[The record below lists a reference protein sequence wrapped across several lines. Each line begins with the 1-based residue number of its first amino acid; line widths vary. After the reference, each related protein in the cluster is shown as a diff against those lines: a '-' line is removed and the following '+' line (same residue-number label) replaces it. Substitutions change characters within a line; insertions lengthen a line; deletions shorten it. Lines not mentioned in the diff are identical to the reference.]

1 VLRVLNKVKKPQPSN
16 LWRSMKN
23 AARGKPYLVLIA
35 ALVAVFVLMFVVV
48 SLASAYHFVLSAA
61 LLVGGTMAIVATS
74 FYLMQRGHEHRMHR
88 MLTAMTAAEQARA
101 QAEAASREK
110 SRLLA
115 TMSHE
120 IRTPL
125 NGVIGMLGLMLET
138 ELSPEQHNYTDTA
151 NASGRTLLS
160 IIDEILDTAKA
171 ESGQSPAR
179 KTVDL
184 VALVESV
191 TELLAPRAHAKA
203 IEISAYVAANV
214 PSFIESD
221 DLRLRQI
228 MFNLAG
234 NAIKFTEKG
243 GVAIDVMLDADSNL
257 QIKFTDSGIGMTPEE
272 LARVCDE
279 FVQANASTAQRF
291 GGTGL
296 GLSISR
302 KLVASLGGKLEMASV
317 VGQGTCFTITLPGPF
332 AQIAEITAKPLAN
345 RKYALAMTP
354 SVTAKHLAL
363 SLQELGAEVSFIA
376 SDEELQKELQ
386 NVSAPSSVICDSS
399 YAEALQ
405 KWAQNWTRK
414 KSRKEKPKASVW
426 AMLKA
431 EERRPLQALLASP
444 FSGYLLKP
452 LRRSTL
458 VQLLTEQDDAAVK
471 VASAALRD
479 ISKCAKAAK
488 GLHVLLAE
496 DNPVNALLART
507 MLERAG
513 HKVREVGNGEAV
525 LELLDKGV
533 KFDVVLLDVEMPK
546 LNGLQTASAIRVR
559 NVKARNGNNLP
570 LLALTANARPEDIAI
585 CLEAGMDGHLSKPF
599 DQLDLEETIRYLT
612 RRQRAA

>member
-1 VLRVLNKVKKPQPSN
+1 VLRVLSKVKKPQPSN
-16 LWRSMKN
+16 LWRSMKS

-35 ALVAVFVLMFVVV
+35 ALVAVFMLIFAVV
-48 SLASAYHFVLSAA
+48 SLASLYHFVLSAA
-61 LLVGGTMAIVATS
+61 LLVGGTMAIVTTS

-171 ESGQSPAR
+171 ESGHSAAR
-179 KTVDL
+179 KDVDL
-184 VALVESV
+184 VSLVESV
-191 TELLAPRAHAKA
+191 TELLAPRAHAKG
-203 IEISAYVAANV
+203 IEISAHVNANV
-214 PSFIESD
+214 PALIESD

-243 GVAIDVMLDADSNL
+243 GVAIDVMLDAASNL
-257 QIKFTDSGIGMTPEE
+257 LIKFTDSGIGMTPEE
-272 LARVCDE
+272 LSRVCDE

-317 VGQGTCFTITLPGPF
+317 LGEGTCFTITLPGPF
-332 AQIAEITAKPLAN
+332 AQTTEITAKPLAN
-345 RKYALAMTP
+345 RKYALAMTS

-376 SDEELQKELQ
+376 SEDDLKKELQ
-386 NVSAPSSVICDSS
+386 NASALSSIICDSS
-399 YAEALQ
+399 YAGVLQ
-405 KWAQNWTRK
+405 KWAQNWAK
-414 KSRKEKPKASVW
+414 QKSRKEKPKATVW

-431 EERRPLQALLASP
+431 EERRPYQALLTSP

-458 VQLLTEQDDAAVK
+458 VHLLTEQDDAAVK
-471 VASAALRD
+471 VASAALRQ
-479 ISKCAKAAK
+479 ISKRAKAGK

-507 MLERAG
+507 MLKRAG

-559 NVKARNGNNLP
+559 NVKTRNGNNLP

-585 CLEAGMDGHLSKPF
+585 CLKAGMDGHLSKPF